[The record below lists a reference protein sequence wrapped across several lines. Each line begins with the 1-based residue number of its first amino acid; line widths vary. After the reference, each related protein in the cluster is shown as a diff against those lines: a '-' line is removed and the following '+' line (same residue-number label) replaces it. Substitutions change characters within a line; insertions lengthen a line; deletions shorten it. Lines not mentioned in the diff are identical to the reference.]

1 MNGRPSMGLFDKPWL
16 AFALSLAVALV
27 AGVATWALNPWFMEI
42 TKPENRLATAIGM
55 GVCVLFVQG
64 GLYHLPRM
72 ILKRV
77 YRQTFEQERAWS
89 LARENILAILDKIGA
104 DQRALPRFAELMKG
118 HLDSANQA
126 NEAGVLRILDALQQ
140 VRGQSE
146 ALLDTLR
153 QQEAKTGQVAEEQTR
168 RIEHNAFTLK
178 EFADYQ
184 TRRAA
189 QIAEDGQR
197 IAEVLV
203 QVKQL
208 GGLTR
213 IIREIAQQTNLLA
226 LNAAIEAARAGEA
239 GRGFAVV
246 ADEVRKLSQ
255 QTESATQE
263 IDQAIAAM
271 TEHVEQNL
279 SGIVSTARTQEE
291 TRQVQAIADDLAA
304 MNRAFEEVGSYLAR
318 VVQESHRAM
327 AAIHENILNA
337 LGQMQFQDVSRQ
349 QIEQVRFALDQL
361 AEHARQV
368 SSALEAHNADWPAL
382 EDKIEE
388 LKAGYVMHA
397 QHVTHGQVTG
407 QAVEQDSRPAIELF

>member
-1 MNGRPSMGLFDKPWL
+1 MRFFYKRLL
-16 AFALSLAVALV
+16 AFTLSLWVAIV
-27 AGVATWALNPWFMEI
+27 AGVTTWALNPWFMEI

-55 GVCVLFVQG
+55 GVTVFFVLVVF
-64 GLYHLPRM
+64 YHLPRR

-77 YRQTFEQERAWS
+77 YRKKFGRKRAWKQERK
-89 LARENILAILDKIGA
+89 NILAIFDKIGA

-118 HLDSANQA
+118 HLASANQA
-126 NEAGVLRILDALQQ
+126 NEAGVLRIFDALMQ

-153 QQEAKTGQVAEEQTR
+153 QQEAKTGQVAEEQALR
-168 RIEHNAFTLK
+168 LEHNAQTLK
-178 EFADYQ
+178 NFADYQ
-184 TRRAA
+184 AKRTA

-197 IAEVLV
+197 ITEVLG

-208 GGLTR
+208 GGLSR
-213 IIREIAQQTNLLA
+213 IIREIAKQTNLLA

-279 SGIVSTARTQEE
+279 SGIVSAARTEEE
-291 TRQVQAIADDLAA
+291 TRQVQAIADSLAE

-368 SSALEAHNADWPAL
+368 SSALEAHNADWPTL

-407 QAVEQDSRPAIELF
+407 QAVEPDSRPAIELF

>member
-16 AFALSLAVALV
+16 AFAISLAVALI
-27 AGVATWALNPWFMEI
+27 AGAATWALNPWFIEV
-42 TKPENRLATAIGM
+42 TQPENRLATAIGM
-55 GVCVLFVQG
+55 GLGALFV
-64 GLYHLPRM
+64 LAAYYYLLRFAVRRM
-72 ILKRV
+72 FRHEV
-77 YRQTFEQERAWS
+77 AVAYSWAA
-89 LARENILAILDKIGA
+89 ARDSTLAILDKIGA
-104 DQRALPRFAELMKG
+104 DQRALPRFAELMNG
-118 HLDSANQA
+118 HLDAANQA
-126 NEAGVLRILDALQQ
+126 NEAGVLQILDALQQ

-146 ALLDTLR
+146 SLLDTLR
-153 QQEAKTGQVAEEQTR
+153 QQEARTGQVAEEQAR
-168 RIEHNAFTLK
+168 RLEHNAFTLK
-178 EFADYQ
+178 ELADYQ
-184 TRRAA
+184 ARRTA

-197 IAEVLV
+197 IAEVLG

-213 IIREIAQQTNLLA
+213 IIREIAKQTNLLA

-263 IDQAIAAM
+263 IDHAIAAM

-279 SGIVSTARTQEE
+279 SIIVSSARSDEE
-291 TRQVQAIADDLAA
+291 TRQVQAIADDLGG
-304 MNRAFEEVGSYLAR
+304 MNSAFEEVGNYLAR
-318 VVQESHRAM
+318 VVQESHGAM
-327 AAIHENILNA
+327 HAIHENILNA

-382 EDKIEE
+382 EDKIEG
-388 LKAGYVMHA
+388 LKAGYVMHT

-407 QAVEQDSRPAIELF
+407 QAVQQDSRPAIELF

>member
-1 MNGRPSMGLFDKPWL
+1 MGLFDKPWL

-27 AGVATWALNPWFMEI
+27 AGVATWALKPWFMEI
-42 TKPENRLATAIGM
+42 THPESRLATAIGI
-55 GVCVLFVQG
+55 GLSVLFIQVTY
-64 GLYHLPRM
+64 YHLLRM

-77 YRQTFEQERAWS
+77 YRQTFERERAWS
-89 LARENILAILDKIGA
+89 QARENTLAILHKIGA
-104 DQRALPRFAELMKG
+104 DQRALPRFAELMNG
-118 HLDSANQA
+118 HLDAANQA

-153 QQEAKTGQVAEEQTR
+153 QQEAKTGQVAEEQAR
-168 RIEHNAFTLK
+168 RLEHNAHTLK
-178 EFADYQ
+178 ELTDYQ
-184 TRRAA
+184 ARRTA
-189 QIAEDGQR
+189 QITEDRQR
-197 IAEVLV
+197 ITEVLG
-203 QVKQL
+203 QVKEL

-213 IIREIAQQTNLLA
+213 LIREIAKQTNLLA

-239 GRGFAVV
+239 GRGFTVV
-246 ADEVRKLSQ
+246 AGEVRKLSQ
-255 QTESATQE
+255 QTEAATQE
-263 IDQAIAAM
+263 IDHAIAAM
-271 TEHVEQNL
+271 TENVEQNL
-279 SGIVSTARTQEE
+279 SDIVSAARTDEE

-318 VVQESHRAM
+318 VVQESHAAM
-327 AAIHENILNA
+327 NAIHENILNA
-337 LGQMQFQDVSRQ
+337 LGQMQLQDVSRQ
-349 QIEQVRFALDQL
+349 QIEQVRFALDRL

-397 QHVTHGQVTG
+397 QHVTHGQVTS